1 MNRWKAAGTHLC
13 LSFLVIGTVVALV
26 FYFWFPHRLYL
37 VAGLDRLFITML
49 GIDLVAGPLLTL
61 VVYKSGERHL
71 RRDLAT
77 IGVIQAAFLAYGLH
91 TTWASRPVLLV
102 GAIDRLT
109 LIYANEITPKD
120 LAKGMTAGT
129 QDLSWTGPRLFGA
142 QLPANAADSQALMF
156 AVIAGGADIDR
167 QPKYY
172 VAYPQAAP
180 GLLQHSRVVDR
191 SISDADLRSTGKS
204 RSQLRLLPITS
215 SRADATML
223 IDAVTAAPLL
233 VLPGTAFAEQAQKT
247 GP

>member
-26 FYFWFPHRLYL
+26 FHFWFPHRLYL
-37 VAGLDRLFITML
+37 VAGLDRLLITML
-49 GIDLVAGPLLTL
+49 AIDLTAGPLLTA
-61 VVYKSGERHL
+61 VVFKSSKPHM

-77 IGVIQAAFLAYGLH
+77 IGLIQAAFLAYGLH

-109 LIYANEITPKD
+109 LIYANEIATKD
-120 LAKGMTAGT
+120 LAKGRTAET
-129 QDLSWTGPRLFGA
+129 QNLSWTGPRLFGA

-172 VAYPQAAP
+172 VPYPQAAL
-180 GLLQHSRVVDR
+180 GLLQHARLLDGR
-191 SISDADLRSTGKS
+191 IGNADVRATGKS
-204 RSQLRLLPITS
+204 RGQLRLLPITS
-215 SRADATML
+215 SRADATIL
-223 IDAVTAAPLL
+223 IDAVTAAPLR
-233 VLPGTAFAEQAQKT
+233 VVPAAAVAKAETTPGK
-247 GP
+247 